1 MSQLDSAVARQGNLN
16 DRLAT
21 TQDQLILAQNIEI
34 AQVVTPAVAAK
45 TTARSRRTSI
55 TIGALGGLIVGLIAA
70 IVTDSRRRPQIW
82 PVHSRPDHGLGL
94 TCRR

>member
-1 MSQLDSAVARQGNLN
+1 MVVSQLDSAVARQGNLN

-34 AQVVTPAVAAK
+34 AQVITPAVAAK

-55 TIGALGGLIVGLIAA
+55 TSAPSAA
-70 IVTDSRRRPQIW
+70 
-82 PVHSRPDHGLGL
+82 
-94 TCRR
+94 